1 MFTAFLDPGNPGSPG
16 GDDGKKKAFWLER
29 VVRWGD
35 RLAAA
40 DGCYITP
47 MQPMVWRRE
56 DRYFALACEDRDR
69 DADRQLVELVR
80 QRALAGNLHAL
91 RLGFRTIR
99 GNAKPVDTTPVKE
112 EMDQYP
118 PEVAEAMLKAG
129 LEAMGEKWEDVPDR
143 RDDPG
148 PGLTVIPATT
158 KPGPRGEPPHGARY
172 YPPGCHPGP
181 M

>member
-1 MFTAFLDPGNPGSPG
+1 MVMALRVTDVAEPS
-16 GDDGKKKAFWLER
+16 GDDVKKKKEFWLQC
-29 VVRWGD
+29 VGRWGD

-40 DGCYITP
+40 EAVYIPP

-56 DRYFALACEDRDR
+56 DRYFALACEDLDR
-69 DADRQLVELVR
+69 DVDRQIVELVR
-80 QRALAGNLHAL
+80 QRALAGDLHAL
-91 RLGFRTIR
+91 RLGFRAIR
-99 GNAKPVDTTPVKE
+99 GTAKPVDTTPVKE

-143 RDDPG
+143 RGDPG

-158 KPGPRGEPPHGARY
+158 KPGPRGEPPHGVRY